1 MGVQATVRNNT
12 RNQLFVDFQVQRF
25 CIFNNQF
32 IPGVLKNNTGVSAA
46 FTGGIFVARD
56 TTTADQVLPVTGNLG
71 APSAAPTLSVVTA
84 TSTLSATTYFIKQ
97 TAITPYGETPGSAEA
112 SLAIS
117 GTTQSIGVVGT
128 VVPGATGYNTYI
140 GTSAGAEGHFVT
152 STTPNVTITSPT
164 GTTTGTVPTADTS
177 GNLANAIGIWLQDGS
192 VTLASNATVPGS
204 IVIDGVIDA
213 TMLTLPLNTTLD
225 TAVGKFAFKD
235 IINGLG
241 FKLDQSTVD
250 NTKFDN

>member
-46 FTGGIFVARD
+46 FGGGIFVARD
-56 TTTADQVLPVTGNLG
+56 TSVADQVVPVTGNIG
-71 APSAAPTLSVVTA
+71 APVIPVLSVVTA
-84 TSTLSATTYFIKQ
+84 TSTLSATTYYIKQ
-97 TAITPYGETPGSAEA
+97 TAITPFGESSGSPEA
-112 SLAIS
+112 SIAIS
-117 GTTQSIGVVGT
+117 GTTQSIGVAGT
-128 VVPGATGYNTYI
+128 AVPGATGYKTYI
-140 GTSAGAEGHFVT
+140 GTSAGAEGQWFT
-152 STTPNVTITSPT
+152 STTPNITITAPT
-164 GTTTGTVPTADTS
+164 GTAGTVPTADTS

-192 VTLASNATVPGS
+192 VTLANNATVPGS

-225 TAVGKFAFKD
+225 TTVGKFAFKD

-241 FKLDQSTVD
+241 FKLDQSTVE

>member
-56 TTTADQVLPVTGNLG
+56 TTTADQVLPVTGNIG
-71 APSAAPTLSVVTA
+71 APVIPVLAVVTA
-84 TSTLSATTYFIKQ
+84 TSTLAATTYFIVQ
-97 TAITPYGETPGSAEA
+97 TAITPYGESPVSPEA

-117 GTTQSIGVVGT
+117 GTTQSIGVTGT
-128 VVPGATGYNTYI
+128 VVPGATGYKTYI
-140 GTSAGAEGHFVT
+140 GTSAGAEGHYVT
-152 STTPNVTITSPT
+152 SVSPNVTITSPN
-164 GTTTGTVPTADTS
+164 GTTAGTPPAADTT
-177 GNLANAIGIWLQDGS
+177 GNLANAIGIWIQDGS

-213 TMLTLPLNTTLD
+213 TMITMPLNTTLD
-225 TAVGKFAFKD
+225 TTVGKYAFKD